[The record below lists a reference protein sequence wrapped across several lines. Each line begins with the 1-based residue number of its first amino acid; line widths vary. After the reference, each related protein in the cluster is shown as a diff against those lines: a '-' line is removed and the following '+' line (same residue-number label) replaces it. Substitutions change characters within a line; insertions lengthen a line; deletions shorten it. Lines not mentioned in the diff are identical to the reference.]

1 LAHIGLVED
10 DPGGRRVTT
19 AVLGRAGFEV
29 TAFPSAE
36 AYTAVAPD
44 VDVLLT
50 DLMLPGMDGLDL
62 LDEVLARAGAPE
74 VVLITAYGTADVAA
88 KAMTQGAFHFLTKP
102 LDPDLLVVTV
112 RRAVERRSMR
122 SEVAHLRDRL
132 AAYEG
137 HQMLGASAAMDVL
150 RDQLSRLASA
160 GIPVMVQ
167 GQSGAGKELAARALH
182 RAGDRANGPFVAINC
197 AAIPE
202 NLLESELFGHLR
214 GAFTGADHR
223 RKGCFVEADRGTLF
237 LDEVSELPEPM
248 QAKLLRALETGEI
261 RPLGSDKPLQV
272 DVRVVSASNRER
284 VQEHLREDLYYR
296 LAGVTVRVPGLA
308 HRRDDIPL
316 LIARFLTEFGGD
328 SAPKL
333 GPAALDELIAR
344 EWPGNVRELRNM
356 AARLCALHPGEN
368 LQQLPAEPTTS
379 PTTPPGEGLAVDPT
393 WTLTEVEEAVIAWT
407 LKRFDG
413 NREQAAK
420 HLQVSARTLYRRL
433 AANRGSGH

>member
-150 RDQLSRLASA
+150 RDQLSRL
-160 GIPVMVQ
+160 
-167 GQSGAGKELAARALH
+167 
-182 RAGDRANGPFVAINC
+182 
-197 AAIPE
+197 
-202 NLLESELFGHLR
+202 
-214 GAFTGADHR
+214 AFTGADHR